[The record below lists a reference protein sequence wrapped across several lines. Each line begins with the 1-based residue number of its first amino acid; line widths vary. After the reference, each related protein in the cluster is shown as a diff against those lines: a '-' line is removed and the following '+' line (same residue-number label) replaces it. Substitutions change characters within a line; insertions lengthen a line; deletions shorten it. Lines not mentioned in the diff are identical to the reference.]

1 MAKTPPAATAKDAA
15 AAPIVPP
22 VLTNPSSVQAYQ
34 DLYDALGRAYWDASD
49 INSKDTI
56 QGAREAVYDI
66 ITQLDES
73 DLATNTA
80 KFLAL
85 KSSIN
90 AANDALATIKA
101 QINQITKNI
110 NTVGTVIGAISKVL
124 SLTSAL

>member
-15 AAPIVPP
+15 TPTVPP
-22 VLTNPSSVQAYQ
+22 VLTNPGSVQAYQ

-56 QGAREAVYDI
+56 QGVREAVYDI

-85 KSSIN
+85 KSSVKT
-90 AANDALATIKA
+90 ANDALARIKD